1 MLCGI
6 LKLTLTLAL
15 FSTASCLPYMLSQ
28 TFNPHAVATFQISM
42 TQDNSIIVTAGTLEK
57 KVVVS
62 KKASNGT
69 YSMVQTITSSRYI
82 MIASISLDGQTL
94 AVGDF
99 SNVKIY
105 TYNSGTGQF
114 DLTQTL
120 PGGTSSITSG
130 SMTNDAQWVVQK
142 SDTSQV
148 QVFKYDGSS
157 FVLNQTITVNFTI
170 SRVRLSDNHLFLYI
184 VENGASFDI
193 YKFGGS
199 SFAYAQSITGLGS
212 GNKEISSTADG
223 SVVILGNP
231 STNSA

>member
-1 MLCGI
+1 
-6 LKLTLTLAL
+6 
-15 FSTASCLPYMLSQ
+15 
-28 TFNPHAVATFQISM
+28 
-42 TQDNSIIVTAGTLEK
+42 
-57 KVVVS
+57 
-62 KKASNGT
+62 
-69 YSMVQTITSSRYI
+69 
-82 MIASISLDGQTL
+82 
-94 AVGDF
+94 
-99 SNVKIY
+99 
-105 TYNSGTGQF
+105 
-114 DLTQTL
+114 
-120 PGGTSSITSG
+120 
-130 SMTNDAQWVVQK
+130 MTNDAQWVVQK

-223 SVVILGNP
+223 SVVIIGNP
-231 STNSA
+231 STNSAYIYDYNNGTGQYSLATSIADGTNYTPLLCAIRQDKMYVSITTSSQPTLFLNSSYQQIGTVSTPASSTYFSYDGTVWLMADNSNVYVYTEKCPAS